1 MDPRRFASRM
11 TNWDKKIRRT
21 YPTDFYIAVRT
32 LIPFIPESQPQLR
45 QNSRAMYPHTPNIP
59 NTLIFPF
66 FLFVPVGYHRHIY
79 KCIREIKGALKIFS
93 KATSKQES
101 SKSEYFFK
109 GDFHLKV
116 AMRTME
122 QSSKCCPPARW
133 RGIIKKIPRKAGNLK
148 VLHDVHKEQ

>member
-11 TNWDKKIRRT
+11 TNWDKKN
-21 YPTDFYIAVRT
+21 PSEKSPADFYIAVRT
-32 LIPFIPESQPQLR
+32 LITFH
-45 QNSRAMYPHTPNIP
+45 SRIAASAATELTSNVPTHPKHPKP

-101 SKSEYFFK
+101 SKSE
-109 GDFHLKV
+109 
-116 AMRTME
+116 
-122 QSSKCCPPARW
+122 
-133 RGIIKKIPRKAGNLK
+133 
-148 VLHDVHKEQ
+148 

>member
-32 LIPFIPESQPQLR
+32 LITFH
-45 QNSRAMYPHTPNIP
+45 SRIAASAATELTSNVPTHPKHPKHPNFSLLP
-59 NTLIFPF
+59 
-66 FLFVPVGYHRHIY
+66 FVPVGYHRHIY

-109 GDFHLKV
+109 
-116 AMRTME
+116 E
-122 QSSKCCPPARW
+122 IPARW
-133 RGIIKKIPRKAGNLK
+133 HGIIKKSREKREI
-148 VLHDVHKEQ
+148 